1 MTYLIVENNTITN
14 IIIAD
19 SYFATTIGAVPYYT
33 GAEIGKPYDPPTLDK
48 ANAKIADMSS
58 QIANLA
64 SFSAD
69 LLYQLDVQKLNGG
82 NIL

>member
-1 MTYLIVENNTITN
+1 MNYLLVENDSTAH
-14 IIIAD
+14 IIVAD
-19 SYFATTIGAVPYYT
+19 ADFAATIGALPYYD

-69 LLYQLDVQKLNGG
+69 LLYQLDVQKLNE
-82 NIL
+82 